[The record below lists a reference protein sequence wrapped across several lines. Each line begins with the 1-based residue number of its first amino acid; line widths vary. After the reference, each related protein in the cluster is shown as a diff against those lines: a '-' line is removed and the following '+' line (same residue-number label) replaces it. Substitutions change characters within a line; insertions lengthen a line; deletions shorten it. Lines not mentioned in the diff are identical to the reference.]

1 MRDVI
6 FLVAD
11 GSMQQL
17 LHGFLGRP
25 EFHRSVGC
33 QRFAFDPRDDVV
45 VSPTK
50 DPGVYRQGPEV
61 LRRFRRSHDR
71 AVIMLDNDWQG
82 TPGPEKIY
90 NDLNQRMR
98 DTWAEFAVILIEPE
112 LEAWVWQDNPRVAQ
126 ALNCPANF
134 RQILADSGHWP
145 RDRAKPAR
153 PKEALEHLRDR
164 YRDLRRDG
172 HKVDRSP
179 ALFKRL
185 AAGISVRGCVDP
197 AFLKLRDTLRDWF
210 PEEEL

>member
-11 GSMQQL
+11 GSMQQM

-33 QRFAFDPRDDVV
+33 RRFDFDPRHDVV

-50 DPGVYRQGPEV
+50 DSGVYRQGPEL
-61 LRRFRRSHDR
+61 LRRYQRSHDR
-71 AVIMLDNDWQG
+71 AVIILDEEFTG
-82 TPGPEKIY
+82 SPGSKKIRD
-90 NDLNQRMR
+90 DLTTKMTGVW
-98 DTWAEFAVILIEPE
+98 DEFAVIVIEPE

-126 ALNCPANF
+126 ALSCPPDF
-134 RQILADSGHWP
+134 RQILADSGFWP
-145 RDRAKPAR
+145 PELAKPAR
-153 PKEALEHLRDR
+153 PKEALEYLRNR
-164 YRDLRRDG
+164 YRDPRRDG
-172 HKVDRSP
+172 YRVDRSS

-185 AAGISVRGCVDP
+185 AAGISVKGCVDP
-197 AFLKLRDTLRDWF
+197 AFQTLRDTLRDWF